1 VPAGRDAALPGRTLG
16 VLFLTEPRTV
26 MRTRFLLGSLLLAL
40 ASSAFAAPAEYLF
53 VDDSSTILIDTASAV
68 KIWKAQV
75 DDSHRMRLQKLYP
88 VGKWG
93 FVSQVQGGFTT
104 DGHCVVT
111 ARAVL
116 VPRVLGSR
124 LVFKPQRSATAF
136 ATKPGATR
144 DECKAIAADKLKEAI
159 VAIRSTILVDR

>member
-1 VPAGRDAALPGRTLG
+1 
-16 VLFLTEPRTV
+16 
-26 MRTRFLLGSLLLAL
+26 MRTRYLLGSLLLAL
-40 ASSAFAAPAEYLF
+40 SSATFAAPAEYLF

-68 KIWKAQV
+68 KVWKAQV

-88 VGKWG
+88 VSKWG

-111 ARAVL
+111 ARAVM

-124 LVFKPQRSATAF
+124 LVVKPVHSAMAF
-136 ATKPGATR
+136 ATKPSATR
-144 DECKAIAADKLKEAI
+144 EECRSLAALKLKEAI
-159 VAIRSTILVDR
+159 VSVRSALIADR

>member
-1 VPAGRDAALPGRTLG
+1 
-16 VLFLTEPRTV
+16 
-26 MRTRFLLGSLLLAL
+26 MRTRYLLGSLLLA
-40 ASSAFAAPAEYLF
+40 ASSATFAAPAEYLF
-53 VDDSSTILIDTASAV
+53 VDDSSPILIDTASAV
-68 KIWKAQV
+68 AVWKAQV
-75 DDSHRMRLQKLYP
+75 DERSRSRLQKLYP
-88 VGKWG
+88 VSKWG

-104 DGHCVVT
+104 DGICVIT

-144 DECKAIAADKLKEAI
+144 EECREVAAAKLKEAI
-159 VAIRSTILVDR
+159 VGVRSALIADR

>member
-1 VPAGRDAALPGRTLG
+1 
-16 VLFLTEPRTV
+16 
-26 MRTRFLLGSLLLAL
+26 MRTRYLLGSLLLAL
-40 ASSAFAAPAEYLF
+40 SSATFAAPPPEYLF

-68 KIWKAQV
+68 KVWKAQV

-88 VGKWG
+88 VSKWG

-104 DGHCVVT
+104 DGVCVVT

-136 ATKPGATR
+136 ATKPSATR
-144 DECKAIAADKLKEAI
+144 DECRAIASAKLQEAI
-159 VAIRSTILVDR
+159 VAIRSAILVDN

>member
-1 VPAGRDAALPGRTLG
+1 
-16 VLFLTEPRTV
+16 
-26 MRTRFLLGSLLLAL
+26 MRTRYLLGSLLLAL
-40 ASSAFAAPAEYLF
+40 SSSALAAPPPEYLF

-68 KIWKAQV
+68 KVWKAQV

-88 VGKWG
+88 VSKWG

-116 VPRVLGSR
+116 VPRVLGNR

-136 ATKPGATR
+136 ATKPSATQQECR
-144 DECKAIAADKLKEAI
+144 DIAAAKLREAI
-159 VAIRSTILVDR
+159 VAIRSAILVDR